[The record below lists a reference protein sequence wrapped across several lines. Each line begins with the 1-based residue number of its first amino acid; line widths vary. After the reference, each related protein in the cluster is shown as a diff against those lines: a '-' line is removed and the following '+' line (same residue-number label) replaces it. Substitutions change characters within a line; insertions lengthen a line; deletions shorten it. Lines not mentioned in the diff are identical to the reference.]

1 MSDMKKETQA
11 PAAAAAGESL
21 LDQIMQETRL
31 KPNDEGYEVAKKGV
45 EAFISELLQPQ
56 RKTEK
61 VEQKMV
67 DEMIAEIDRKL
78 SKQVDEILHDKE
90 FQKLESS
97 WRGLKSLVDRTDFR
111 ENTKIEMLSLA
122 KEELLQDFEDAPEVA
137 KSGLYKHVYTAEFGQ
152 FGGSPYGAVIGAYD
166 FGPGAQD
173 IQLLRNIASVSAM
186 SHAPF
191 VAAAAPQFFGV
202 DSYEEL
208 AAIKDMEATFEGP
221 QYAKW
226 RSFRES
232 DDARNIGLTAPRFML
247 RAPYGEGNR
256 AREFN
261 YVESVKGHND
271 YLWGNTAFSF
281 ASRLADS
288 FKQYRWCPNVIGPQ
302 SGGLV
307 DNLPVHHYQE
317 KGESK
322 TKSPV
327 EALIS
332 DRREFELA
340 EQGFIPLVAKKDS
353 DHAVFFSANSVQ
365 KAKSF
370 GNSAEGKEAEMNYR
384 LGTQLPYLLIVNR
397 LAHYLKVLQRG
408 HIGSWKTRNDLDR
421 ELNAWIRQ
429 YVADQDNP
437 PASVRSRR
445 PLREA
450 KVTVTDI
457 EGQAGWYKVE
467 LSVRPHF
474 KYMGAAFTLSLVG
487 KLEKE
492 GGGGG
497 DEGGGDSGG
506 GDDAGDAGGGDA
518 GGADAGAPA

>member
-1 MSDMKKETQA
+1 MSEMKKEGQTA
-11 PAAAAAGESL
+11 EAAEGSL

-31 KPNDEGYEVAKKGV
+31 KPTEEGYEIAKKGV

-61 VEQKMV
+61 VEQKLV
-67 DEMIAEIDRKL
+67 DEMIAEIDKKL
-78 SKQVDEILHDKE
+78 SKQVDEILHSPD

-97 WRGLKSLVDRTDFR
+97 WRGIKSLVDRTDFR
-111 ENTKIEMLSLA
+111 ENTKIEMLSVA

-152 FGGSPYGAVIGAYD
+152 FGGAPYGAMIGAYD

-208 AAIKDMEATFEGP
+208 AAIKDMQATFEGP

-226 RSFRES
+226 RAFRES
-232 DDARNIGLTAPRFML
+232 DDSRNVGLTAPRFML
-247 RAPYGEGNR
+247 RAPYGENNR

-281 ASRLADS
+281 ASRLSDS

-302 SGGLV
+302 SGGMV
-307 DNLPVHHYQE
+307 DNLPVHTYND
-317 KGESK
+317 KGETK
-322 TKSPV
+322 TKAPV

-384 LGTQLPYLLIVNR
+384 LGT
-397 LAHYLKVLQRG
+397 
-408 HIGSWKTRNDLDR
+408 
-421 ELNAWIRQ
+421 
-429 YVADQDNP
+429 
-437 PASVRSRR
+437 
-445 PLREA
+445 
-450 KVTVTDI
+450 
-457 EGQAGWYKVE
+457 
-467 LSVRPHF
+467 
-474 KYMGAAFTLSLVG
+474 
-487 KLEKE
+487 
-492 GGGGG
+492 
-497 DEGGGDSGG
+497 
-506 GDDAGDAGGGDA
+506 
-518 GGADAGAPA
+518 

>member
-1 MSDMKKETQA
+1 MSEMKKQGQTTE
-11 PAAAAAGESL
+11 AAEGSL

-31 KPNDEGYEVAKKGV
+31 KPSEEGYEIAKKGV
-45 EAFISELLQPQ
+45 EAFISELLQPS

-61 VEQKMV
+61 VEQKLV
-67 DEMIAEIDRKL
+67 DEMIAEIDKKL
-78 SKQVDEILHDKE
+78 SKQMDEVLHHAD

-111 ENTKIEMLSLA
+111 ENTKIEMLSVA
-122 KEELLQDFEDAPEVA
+122 KDELLQDFEDAPEVA

-152 FGGSPYGAVIGAYD
+152 FGGAPYGAMVGAYD

-173 IQLLRNIASVSAM
+173 VQLLRNIASVGAM

-208 AAIKDMEATFEGP
+208 ANIKDMSATFEGP

-226 RSFRES
+226 RAFRES
-232 DDARNIGLTAPRFML
+232 DDSRNVGLTAPRFML
-247 RAPYGEGNR
+247 RAPYGEGNK

-302 SGGLV
+302 SGGMV

-317 KGESK
+317 KGETK

-365 KAKSF
+365 KAKHF

-397 LAHYLKVLQRG
+397 LAHYLKVLQRE
-408 HIGSWKTRNDLDR
+408 HIGSWKTRNDLER
-421 ELNAWIRQ
+421 ELNSWLRQ

-450 KVTVTDI
+450 KVTVSDV
-457 EGQAGWYKVE
+457 EGQAGFYKVE
-467 LSVRPHF
+467 LAVRPHF

-492 GGGGG
+492 GGG
-497 DEGGGDSGG
+497 EGGGGNDG
-506 GDDAGDAGGGDA
+506 GDGDAGDDDAGGDA
-518 GGADAGAPA
+518 GAGDGGAEA

>member
-1 MSDMKKETQA
+1 MSEMKKQGQTAEATE
-11 PAAAAAGESL
+11 GSL

-31 KPNDEGYEVAKKGV
+31 KPNEEGYEIAKKGV

-61 VEQKMV
+61 VEQKLV
-67 DEMIAEIDRKL
+67 DEMIAEIDKKL
-78 SKQVDEILHDKE
+78 SKQMDEILHNQD

-111 ENTKIEMLSLA
+111 ENTKIELLSVA

-152 FGGSPYGAVIGAYD
+152 FGGAPYGAMIGAYD

-208 AAIKDMEATFEGP
+208 ASIKDMQATFEGP

-226 RSFRES
+226 RAFRES
-232 DDARNIGLTAPRFML
+232 DDSRNVGLTAPRFML
-247 RAPYGEGNR
+247 RAPYGENNK

-281 ASRLADS
+281 ASRLSDS

-302 SGGLV
+302 SGGMV
-307 DNLPVHHYQE
+307 DNLPVHTFQD
-317 KGESK
+317 KGETK

-397 LAHYLKVLQRG
+397 LAHYLKVLQRE

-450 KVTVTDI
+450 KVIVSDI

-497 DEGGGDSGG
+497 DEGGGDAGGG
-506 GDDAGDAGGGDA
+506 GDGADAGGGDA
-518 GGADAGAPA
+518 GGDAPA

>member
-1 MSDMKKETQA
+1 MSEMKKETQA
-11 PAAAAAGESL
+11 AQATEGSL

-31 KPNDEGYEVAKKGV
+31 KPNEEGYEIAKKGV
-45 EAFISELLQPQ
+45 EAFISELLQPA

-61 VEQKMV
+61 VEQKLV

-78 SKQVDEILHDKE
+78 SKQMDEVLHNAE

-97 WRGLKSLVDRTDFR
+97 WRGLKSLIDRTDFR
-111 ENTKIEMLSLA
+111 ENTKIELLSVS
-122 KEELLQDFEDAPEVA
+122 KDELLQDFEDAPEVA

-152 FGGSPYGAVIGAYD
+152 FGGAPYGAMIGAYD

-173 IQLLRNIASVSAM
+173 IQLLRNIASVGAM

-202 DSYEEL
+202 DNYEEL
-208 AAIKDMEATFEGP
+208 AAIKDMQATFEGP

-226 RSFRES
+226 RAFRES
-232 DDARNIGLTAPRFML
+232 DDSRNVGLTAPRYML
-247 RAPYGEGNR
+247 RAPYGEANK

-271 YLWGNTAFSF
+271 YLWGNTAFAF
-281 ASRLADS
+281 GSRLADS

-302 SGGLV
+302 SGGMV
-307 DNLPVHHYQE
+307 DNMPVHHYQE
-317 KGESK
+317 KGEAK

-365 KAKSF
+365 KAKHF
-370 GNSAEGKEAEMNYR
+370 GSSPEGKEAEMNFR

-397 LAHYLKVLQRG
+397 LAHYLKVLQRE
-408 HIGSWKTRNDLDR
+408 HIGSWKTRNDLER

-450 KVTVTDI
+450 KVTVSDI

-467 LSVRPHF
+467 LAVRPHF

-487 KLEKE
+487 KMEKE
-492 GGGGG
+492 GGGGEG
-497 DEGGGDSGG
+497 DGGG
-506 GDDAGDAGGGDA
+506 GDDAGGGDDGGDAGGDAGGGD
-518 GGADAGAPA
+518 GGAEA

>member
-1 MSDMKKETQA
+1 MSEMKKEGQTA
-11 PAAAAAGESL
+11 EAAEGSL

-31 KPNDEGYEVAKKGV
+31 KPSEEGYEIAKKGV

-61 VEQKMV
+61 VEQKLV
-67 DEMIAEIDRKL
+67 DEMIAEIDKKL
-78 SKQVDEILHDKE
+78 SKQVDEILHNAD

-111 ENTKIEMLSLA
+111 ENTKIEMLSVA

-152 FGGSPYGAVIGAYD
+152 FGGAPYGAMIGAYD

-208 AAIKDMEATFEGP
+208 AAIKDMQATFEGP

-226 RSFRES
+226 RAFRES
-232 DDARNIGLTAPRFML
+232 DDSRNVGLTAPRFML
-247 RAPYGEGNR
+247 RAPYGENNK

-302 SGGLV
+302 SGGMV
-307 DNLPVHHYQE
+307 DNLPVHTYQD
-317 KGESK
+317 KGETK
-322 TKSPV
+322 TKAPV

-397 LAHYLKVLQRG
+397 LAHYLKVLQRE

-450 KVTVTDI
+450 KVIVSDI

-497 DEGGGDSGG
+497 DEGGGGAG
-506 GDDAGDAGGGDA
+506 GDDAGADAGGGDA
-518 GGADAGAPA
+518 GGDAPA

>member
-1 MSDMKKETQA
+1 MSEMKKEGQTA
-11 PAAAAAGESL
+11 EAAEGSL

-31 KPNDEGYEVAKKGV
+31 KPSEEGYEIAKKGV

-61 VEQKMV
+61 VEQKLV

-78 SKQVDEILHDKE
+78 SKQVDEILHNAD

-111 ENTKIEMLSLA
+111 ENTKLEMLSVA

-152 FGGSPYGAVIGAYD
+152 FGGAPYGAMIGAYD

-208 AAIKDMEATFEGP
+208 AAIKDMQATFEGP

-226 RSFRES
+226 RAFRES
-232 DDARNIGLTAPRFML
+232 DDSRNVGLTAPRFML
-247 RAPYGEGNR
+247 RAPYGENNK

-281 ASRLADS
+281 ASRLSDS

-302 SGGLV
+302 SGGMV
-307 DNLPVHHYQE
+307 DNLPVHTYQD
-317 KGESK
+317 KGETK
-322 TKSPV
+322 TKPPV

-370 GNSAEGKEAEMNYR
+370 GNSAEGKEAEMNFR

-397 LAHYLKVLQRG
+397 LAHYLKVLQRE

-450 KVTVTDI
+450 KVTVSDI

-497 DEGGGDSGG
+497 DEGGGDAG
-506 GDDAGDAGGGDA
+506 GDDAGGDAGGGDA
-518 GGADAGAPA
+518 GGDAPA

>member
-1 MSDMKKETQA
+1 MSEMKKETQSA
-11 PAAAAAGESL
+11 PAAEGSL

-31 KPNDEGYEVAKKGV
+31 KPNEEGYEIAKKGV
-45 EAFISELLQPQ
+45 EAFISELLQPS

-61 VEQKMV
+61 VEQKLV

-78 SKQVDEILHDKE
+78 SKQMDEVLHHAD

-97 WRGLKSLVDRTDFR
+97 WRGLKSLIDRTDFR
-111 ENTKIEMLSLA
+111 ENTKIELLSVS
-122 KEELLQDFEDAPEVA
+122 KDELLQDFEDAPEVA

-152 FGGSPYGAVIGAYD
+152 FGGAPYGAMIGAYD

-173 IQLLRNIASVSAM
+173 IQLLRNIASVGAM

-202 DSYEEL
+202 DNYEEL
-208 AAIKDMEATFEGP
+208 AAIKDMQATFEGP

-226 RSFRES
+226 RAFRES
-232 DDARNIGLTAPRFML
+232 DDSRNVGLTAPRYML
-247 RAPYGEGNR
+247 RAPYGETNK

-271 YLWGNTAFSF
+271 YLWGNTAFAF
-281 ASRLADS
+281 GSRLADS

-302 SGGLV
+302 SGGMV
-307 DNLPVHHYQE
+307 DNMPVHHYQE
-317 KGESK
+317 KGETK
-322 TKSPV
+322 TKAPV

-365 KAKSF
+365 KAKHF
-370 GNSAEGKEAEMNYR
+370 GNSPEGKEAEMNYR

-397 LAHYLKVLQRG
+397 LAHYLKVLQRE
-408 HIGSWKTRNDLDR
+408 HIGSWKTRNDLER

-450 KVTVTDI
+450 KVTVSDI

-467 LSVRPHF
+467 LAVRPHF

-492 GGGGG
+492 GGGEG
-497 DEGGGDSGG
+497 EGGGGG
-506 GDDAGDAGGGDA
+506 GDDAGGDDGGDA
-518 GGADAGAPA
+518 GGDAGGDGGAEA

>member
-1 MSDMKKETQA
+1 MSEMKKQGQTAE
-11 PAAAAAGESL
+11 AAEGSL

-31 KPNDEGYEVAKKGV
+31 KPSEEGYEIAKKGV

-61 VEQKMV
+61 VEQKLV

-78 SKQVDEILHDKE
+78 SKQIDEILHNED

-111 ENTKIEMLSLA
+111 ENTKIELLSVA

-152 FGGSPYGAVIGAYD
+152 FGGAPYGAMIGAYD

-208 AAIKDMEATFEGP
+208 SAIKDMQATFEGP

-226 RSFRES
+226 RAFRES
-232 DDARNIGLTAPRFML
+232 DDSRNVGLTAPRFML
-247 RAPYGEGNR
+247 RAPYGENNK

-261 YVESVKGHND
+261 YVETVKGHND

-302 SGGLV
+302 SGGMV
-307 DNLPVHHYQE
+307 DNLPVHTFQD
-317 KGESK
+317 KGETK

-397 LAHYLKVLQRG
+397 LAHYLKVLQRE

-421 ELNAWIRQ
+421 ELNSWIRQ

-450 KVTVTDI
+450 KVIVSDI

-497 DEGGGDSGG
+497 DEGSGGGGDAG
-506 GDDAGDAGGGDA
+506 GDDAGADAGGGDA
-518 GGADAGAPA
+518 GGDAPA